1 MCGIGGFIAPAR
13 QGAEYDE
20 AGGVF
25 DPVAVHRLVNE
36 HLAGGDHARTL
47 WALFVFERWRD
58 HHLAAGPLL

>member
-1 MCGIGGFIAPAR
+1 
-13 QGAEYDE
+13 
-20 AGGVF
+20 
-25 DPVAVHRLVNE
+25 VNE